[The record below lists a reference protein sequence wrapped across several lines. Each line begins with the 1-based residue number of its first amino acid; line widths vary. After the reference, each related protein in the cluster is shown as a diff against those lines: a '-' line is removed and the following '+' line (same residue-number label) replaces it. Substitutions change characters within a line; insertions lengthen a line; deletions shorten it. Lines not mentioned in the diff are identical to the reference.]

1 VSIQRKPAP
10 VHASANC
17 SASGIEKSKLNQ
29 ALARKMMRLR
39 GVNLRCID
47 AFEIGVIRVTIQPT
61 EPETI
66 DASATA
72 QALVISVGD
81 LIGRAKNALERALPL
96 QWVAGEISGFKRAA
110 SGHCYFDLKDDQSQI
125 ACVLYRNRAA
135 LVGFE
140 LRDGVQV
147 ELRVRPSI
155 YEPRGSLQFAVEQ
168 ARLAGVGRLYE
179 AFLQLKA
186 KLTAEGLFDESTQR
200 PLPSLPETIGL
211 ITSPQAAALA
221 DMLRVLRDRWPRAKV
236 ILYPSSVQG
245 VNAPRE
251 LLRALNA
258 ANDRSECNVLIIGR
272 GGGSMEDLWAFND
285 EALVRAVASSAIPIV
300 SAVGHETDFTLCD
313 FAADARAPTPT
324 AAAAMVVPERDAA
337 IASLRDARVRISE
350 ALGRRVERAG
360 ERIDRASQR
369 MLGSRNL
376 LAPWRERLLRL
387 QSRIDRATRAL
398 IPIRRERLLRANQRF
413 ATSVKRRSET
423 ATRVTQLGQRL
434 NASID
439 THTDQQR
446 QTLARFEQALA
457 LLNPA
462 NVLERGYAMVFD
474 ARGNVITDASSA
486 KRGARITA
494 QLRNGTISANV
505 VDPEESSRGEQRSL
519 L

>member
-1 VSIQRKPAP
+1 
-10 VHASANC
+10 
-17 SASGIEKSKLNQ
+17 
-29 ALARKMMRLR
+29 
-39 GVNLRCID
+39 VNLPPSPP
-47 AFEIGVIRVTIQPT
+47 EIIEANTSVQ
-61 EPETI
+61 
-66 DASATA
+66 A
-72 QALVISVGD
+72 QVISVSD

-96 QWVAGEISGFKRAA
+96 QWVAGEISGFKRAS

-125 ACVLYRNRAA
+125 SCALYRNRAA

-140 LRDGVQV
+140 IRDGAQV

-155 YEPRGSLQFAVEQ
+155 YEPRGSLQFSVEQ

-186 KLTAEGLFDESTQR
+186 KLTEEGLFDESTR
-200 PLPSLPETIGL
+200 RALPALPETIGL

-236 ILYPSSVQG
+236 ILYPASVQG
-245 VNAPRE
+245 SNAPRE

-285 EALVRAVASSAIPIV
+285 EALVRAVATSAIPIV

-324 AAAAMVVPERDAA
+324 AAAAMIVPEREAA
-337 IASLRDARVRISE
+337 IVSLRDARVRMSE
-350 ALGRRVERAG
+350 ALSRRIERAG
-360 ERIDRASQR
+360 ERVDRASQR

-398 IPIRRERLLRANQRF
+398 IPVRRERLLRANQRF
-413 ATSVKRRSET
+413 AISVKRRSET
-423 ATRVTQLGQRL
+423 AARIAQLAQRL
-434 NASID
+434 DASMR
-439 THTDQQR
+439 TNTDQQR
-446 QTLARFEQALA
+446 QALARFEQALA

-474 ARGNVITDASSA
+474 ARGNVLTDAEGVKS
-486 KRGARITA
+486 GARITA
-494 QLRNGTISANV
+494 QLRNGTISADV
-505 VDPEESSRGEQRSL
+505 VAPEQSASGTQRSL

>member
-1 VSIQRKPAP
+1 VNTRLTENEESTGSAMSGTPSAIVS
-10 VHASANC
+10 
-17 SASGIEKSKLNQ
+17 
-29 ALARKMMRLR
+29 
-39 GVNLRCID
+39 
-47 AFEIGVIRVTIQPT
+47 VT
-61 EPETI
+61 E
-66 DASATA
+66 
-72 QALVISVGD
+72 LIS
-81 LIGRAKNALERALPL
+81 RAKNALERAIPL
-96 QWVAGEISGFKRAA
+96 LWVAGEISGFKRAS

-140 LRDGVQV
+140 LRDGAQV

-179 AFLQLKA
+179 AFLRLKA
-186 KLTAEGLFDESTQR
+186 KLETEGLFDATTQR

-245 VNAPRE
+245 INAPHE

-258 ANDRSECNVLIIGR
+258 ANDRGECDVLIIGR

-285 EALVRAVASSAIPIV
+285 EALVRAVAESAIPIV

-337 IASLRDARVRISE
+337 IASLRDARTRIRE
-350 ALGRRVERAG
+350 ALHRRIERAG

-387 QSRIDRATRAL
+387 QSRIDRATRVL
-398 IPIRRERLLRANQRF
+398 IPVRRERLLRANQRF
-413 ATSVKRRSET
+413 AISVKRRVEA

-434 NASID
+434 NASMQ
-439 THTDQQR
+439 TNTNQQQ

-462 NVLERGYAMVFD
+462 NVLQRGYAMVFD
-474 ARGNVITDASSA
+474 EHGNVLTDASAA
-486 KRGARITA
+486 KLGARITA
-494 QLRNGTISANV
+494 QLRKGTLTADV
-505 VDPEESSRGEQRSL
+505 VDPAESKRGTQHSL